1 MSASSATT
9 AGVASPGPAA
19 SAGLWPRVRAPRL
32 FIGVVGTIVALS
44 WIALVLWS
52 WSPYSRFLSHEG
64 VGDVAAFSDDY
75 AALFVVFV
83 AGWTLMTVAMMLPTS
98 LPLLAFF
105 QSLVRT
111 RPDRVSLVALLV
123 TGYLSVWIAFAMVVH
138 AGDQGIHAAVER
150 SGLLEENVWVIP
162 AATFVVA
169 GLYQFSSLKYS
180 CLTVCRSPVAFVMQS
195 WRGAARRDA
204 LRLGLHHGL
213 VCAGCCWALMLLMFA
228 LGVGSI
234 VWMLALS
241 AVIATEKNA
250 SWGRRLSSPLGALLI
265 VGGLVL
271 ALAGAL
277 GGTV

>member
-9 AGVASPGPAA
+9 AGVAGQGPV
-19 SAGLWPRVRAPRL
+19 STGLWPRVRAPRL
-32 FIGVVGTIVALS
+32 FIGVVGTLVVLS

-111 RPDRVSLVALLV
+111 RRDRLSLVALLV

-195 WRGAARRDA
+195 WRGSARRDA
-204 LRLGLHHGL
+204 FRLGLHHGL

-228 LGVGSI
+228 VGVGSI

-241 AVIATEKNA
+241 AVMAAEKNLP
-250 SWGRRLSSPLGALLI
+250 GDQRLSAPLGMALIAWAAAIL
-265 VGGLVL
+265 LL
-271 ALAGAL
+271 NLPALA
-277 GGTV
+277 

>member
-1 MSASSATT
+1 MSASGATT
-9 AGVASPGPAA
+9 AGLATQGHAST
-19 SAGLWPRVRAPRL
+19 GLWPRVRAPRL
-32 FIGVVGTIVALS
+32 FIGVVGTLVVLS
-44 WIALVLWS
+44 WMALVLWS

-83 AGWTLMTVAMMLPTS
+83 AGWTLMTLAMMLPTS

-111 RPDRVSLVALLV
+111 RRDRLSLVALLV
-123 TGYLSVWIAFAMVVH
+123 TGYLSVWIAFAMIVH

-180 CLTVCRSPVAFVMQS
+180 CLTVCRSPVAFVMQG
-195 WRGAARRDA
+195 WRGSPRLDA

-228 LGVGSI
+228 VGVGSI

-265 VGGLVL
+265 AGGLVL

-277 GGTV
+277 GGAV